1 MSYFTL
7 SNGEKLYF
15 EDTQKGDQTII
26 KKFSFCC
33 TSSKGK
39 VYAN

>member
-15 EDTQKGDQTII
+15 EDSDHMLVSNYPDQ
-26 KKFSFCC
+26 FAEEV
-33 TSSKGK
+33 GK
-39 VYAN
+39 LLD